1 MKTNENKMRRGLL
14 TLILLIWAFLTPGS
28 SLEGVASS
36 ACFASSTS
44 STSFTS
50 FTSSTSPVR
59 AEAYR
64 IEVAFSPAEGKLQA
78 KVSLDLRAVEPMR
91 AMELELARSLEIH
104 SVETMEGQKLRFE
117 RSRLALSPKLLV
129 DLDKPAAAGDKITLV
144 FRYGGKIRGGLL
156 DFVRSDGILLRDDAR
171 WYPAVDLAAFTQ
183 LETRITVP
191 AGWEA
196 VSSGNLVSREEHGKQ
211 VTFVWQAGSAVSSRS
226 VAAGPYRE
234 QRLRQGA
241 ITYAIHLP
249 GQHAE
254 RSSWLLGRARRILE
268 FYAARFAPYP
278 HASFSL
284 LEAPIESHGA
294 AGYAAAGFSA
304 ISPEGVEFDGAALY
318 SPEFLPHELAHQ
330 WFPNEVTL
338 AGAED
343 GWLAE
348 GLAQYAALLYLRE
361 TDPPQAKLLVE
372 RSHLGALAVDPL
384 RPISAGLKLFST
396 DGASIADATLYQR
409 GLLVFT
415 TLETVIGRSRV
426 EQALREYYARYR
438 GRAASI
444 ADFEKICEE
453 VSHRE
458 LKWFFDYYIRGTG
471 IPTISLD
478 VLANS
483 PPGEFQATIRIA
495 DVPENFSVRVDLPLV
510 TSTEKIDHSVATI
523 GSATPFTITYSGTRP
538 TIDLDPELK
547 ILRWTDA
554 ARVNRAVSKRMGR
567 ADDLLQEGK
576 AANAQAELEKAA
588 QLDPENVSGSLGW
601 VFLRLGRIGLR
612 QGRIPAARNFLR
624 RAGET
629 SSSDP
634 LADAGVGL
642 WSQISLAQLEEK
654 LGRKAAARRIFRS
667 LRGTT
672 PAFLLRSRLDFE
684 GPSGPTAGEVIA
696 VGLGKLAIQPVRH

>member
-1 MKTNENKMRRGLL
+1 MFLL
-14 TLILLIWAFLTPGS
+14 VSASLTPGSS

-36 ACFASSTS
+36 ASSTSFASSTS
-44 STSFTS
+44 STS
-50 FTSSTSPVR
+50 SPSLVR
-59 AEAYR
+59 ADAYR
-64 IEVAFSPAEGKLQA
+64 IEVALSPAEGELQA
-78 KVSLDLRAVEPMR
+78 KVSFKLRAVEPIT
-91 AMELELARSLEIH
+91 AVELELARTLEIH

-129 DLDKPAAAGDKITLV
+129 DLRQPVAAGERITLV

-156 DFVRSDGILLRDDAR
+156 DFIRNDGILLRDDAR

-183 LETRITVP
+183 LETRIEVP

-196 VSSGNLVSREEHGKQ
+196 VSSGSLISREDEGNR
-211 VTFVWQAGSAVSSRS
+211 VTFVWRSDSVVSSRS
-226 VAAGPYRE
+226 VAAGPYQE
-234 QRLRQGA
+234 EHSRQGA
-241 ITYAIHLP
+241 ITYATYLP
-249 GQHAE
+249 GQRAE
-254 RSSWLLGRARRILE
+254 RSAWLLGRAQRILE

-278 HASFSL
+278 HPSFSL

-294 AGYAAAGFSA
+294 VGYSAPGFSA
-304 ISPEGVEFDGAALY
+304 VSPEAVEFDGAALY

-338 AGAED
+338 KSLED

-361 TDPPQAKLLVE
+361 TDPPQAKLLAE

-384 RPISAGLKLFST
+384 RPISEGLKLFAT
-396 DGASIADATLYQR
+396 DGASIAYSTLYQR

-415 TLETVIGRSRV
+415 TLETVIGPSRV
-426 EQALREYYARYR
+426 DRALREYYARYR

-453 VSHRE
+453 VSHRD
-458 LKWFFDYYIRGTG
+458 LKWFFDYYIGGTR
-471 IPTISLD
+471 IPTITLD
-478 VLANS
+478 VPASS
-483 PPGEFQATIRIA
+483 PPGEFQGTIRIA
-495 DVPENFSVRVDLPLV
+495 DVRENFNVRVDLPLV
-510 TSTEKIDHSVATI
+510 TSAEKIDHSVATK

-554 ARVNRAVSKRMGR
+554 ARLNRAVGKQMGR
-567 ADDLLQEGK
+567 ADDLLREGK

-588 QLDPENVSGSLGW
+588 QLDPQNVSGSLGW
-601 VFLRLGRIGLR
+601 VFLRLGRLALDRGKIT
-612 QGRIPAARNFLR
+612 AARNYLR

-629 SSSDP
+629 SSFDP
-634 LADAGVGL
+634 LSDAGIRL
-642 WSQISLAQLEEK
+642 WSQISLALLEEK
-654 LGRKAAARRIFRS
+654 LGRKTAARRIFRS
-667 LRGTT
+667 LLGTT
-672 PAFLLRSRLDFE
+672 PAFLLKSRLDFE
-684 GPSGPTAGEVIA
+684 GPGGATAGEVIA
-696 VGLGKLAIQPVRH
+696 QALKRLAGERRRQ